1 MSVIQRIRDKYAAAI
16 IALIAISLIAF
27 ILMDAKGGLGRAANA
42 GGSTL
47 GKVNGEKIDRADFE
61 KKINMQQ
68 AMYGQQAPPREQL
81 MGQVWQQTVD
91 EVVMNQ
97 EYEKLGLQYS
107 PKELND
113 ELFGINPPQWLS
125 SQFKDKVTGAFDA
138 NAAKQYFA
146 QVKKQK
152 NSENAQMI
160 NDAYITPTISQGLRA
175 KYMAL
180 VSNSSYVP
188 KWMAERSLAEQ
199 SAVAK
204 ISYVSV
210 PYASITDTTLKVSDD
225 EVQAYIN
232 KHQENFKQE
241 EASRSISYVA
251 FNANPSGQDTLKVLT
266 QLMTMKNDFVNAA
279 DAEAYIGRIS
289 SEIPYFNGYT
299 LGSKMQV
306 PNADSIKNLANGQ
319 TFGPYID
326 GKNFVIAKM
335 IDRRSIPDS
344 AKVRHILVKTGDKG
358 QITLSDSI
366 GKKRIDSIAAAAQ
379 SGADFNTLVQ
389 QLSDDD
395 GSKNTKGE
403 YTFASTQF
411 GGISKEFAEVAFYGK
426 VGDKKVVKV
435 ENGSYSGYHYIEVL
449 EQINP
454 GTGYKVAYLAKPID
468 ASQETINNANGMA
481 SQFAAASRNKELF
494 DENAKKQSLP
504 TMNIA
509 DIKENDYQVPGL
521 GDNRSFVRWVYESKT
536 GDVSEPFELND
547 KYIVAVTTAISDKGL
562 MSVAKARPTA
572 EPMIMNE
579 KKALQ
584 IINTKF
590 KGTVTDIN
598 QATTAAGVMVMTA
611 DSVSF
616 SQGFIPNLGNE
627 PKVTG
632 AAFNQALQGKVSE
645 PIAGNAGVYIV
656 KVERVRAIP
665 NTTMDVEGLRKQME
679 NQQKQMGGYRS
690 MEALKKA
697 ADVSDKRYDFY

>member
-81 MGQVWQQTVD
+81 MGQVWQQTVE
-91 EVVMNQ
+91 EVSMNQ
-97 EYEKLGLQYS
+97 EYEKLGLQYT

-113 ELFGINPPQWLS
+113 ELFGANPPQWLS

-160 NDAYITPTISQGLRA
+160 NDAYITPTISQGLKA

-180 VSNSSYVP
+180 VSISSYVP
-188 KWMAERSLAEQ
+188 KWMAEKSLAEQ
-199 SAVAK
+199 SSVAK

-232 KHQENFKQE
+232 KHKADFKQE
-241 EASRSISYVA
+241 EASRSISYVT

-266 QLMTMKNDFVNAA
+266 QLMSMKNDFANAA

-289 SEIPYFNGYT
+289 SEIPYFNGFT

-319 TFGPYID
+319 TFGPYLD

-358 QITLSDSI
+358 QKTLSDSI
-366 GKKRIDSIAAAAQ
+366 GKMRIDSIAAAAQ

-389 QLSDDD
+389 QSSDDE
-395 GSKNTKGE
+395 GSKSTKGE

-411 GGISKEFAEVAFYGK
+411 GGLSKEFAEVAFYGK

-449 EQINP
+449 EQKNP
-454 GTGYKVAYLAKPID
+454 GIGYKVAYLAKPID
-468 ASQETINNANGMA
+468 ASQETINNANGLA

-494 DENAKKQSLP
+494 DENAKKQSLA

-536 GDVSEPFELND
+536 GDVSEPFEIND
-547 KYIVAVTTAISDKGL
+547 KYIVAVTTAIADKGL

-584 IINTKF
+584 ILNTKF
-590 KGTVTDIN
+590 KTTVTDLN
-598 QATTAAGVMVMTA
+598 QAATAAGVMVMTA

-632 AAFNQALQGKVSE
+632 AAFNKALQGKVSE

-656 KVERVRAIP
+656 KAEGVRAVP

-697 ADVSDKRYDFY
+697 ADVSDKRFDFY